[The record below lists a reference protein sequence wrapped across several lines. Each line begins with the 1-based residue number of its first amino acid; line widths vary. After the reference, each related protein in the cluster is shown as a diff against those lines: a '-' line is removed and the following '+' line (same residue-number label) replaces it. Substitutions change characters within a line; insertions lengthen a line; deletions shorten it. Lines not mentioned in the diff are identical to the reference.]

1 MQLIQA
7 ASLLSFA
14 TLSLA
19 FPNGAP
25 RCKITESIIS
35 AGHKMAQGSLGLV
48 MQLPASYTPGGP
60 AIPITVAAANGSAV
74 SFQGMLAY
82 VTPNAVQDSSLTAV
96 PIGTPNVPNAGG
108 APQHV
113 GTFAN
118 IAAQNLRAQTAAIC
132 TNQNVT
138 NDNAASTI
146 THAQPLTAQTPFTVM
161 WTPPAA
167 NVGPVTVNMV
177 VSSGSSRTPW
187 QIVSSSLIQSTAGP
201 GNPNASAPPST
212 TAASA
217 ATAATTA
224 TATTTTAKARKAKK
238 ANKAKALVAKIAGAL
253 KGGR

>member
-7 ASLLSFA
+7 VSLLSFA
-14 TLSLA
+14 ALSLA

-35 AGHKMAQGSLGLV
+35 AGHKIPQGSLGLV

-60 AIPITVAAANGSAV
+60 AIPITVTAANGTAV

-82 VTPNAVQDSSLTAV
+82 LTPNPVQDSSLTAV
-96 PIGTPNVPNAGG
+96 PVGTPNVPFAGG

-113 GTFAN
+113 GTFTN
-118 IAAQNLRAQTAAIC
+118 IAAQNLRPQTAAIC
-132 TNQNVT
+132 SNQNVT

-146 THAQPLTAQTPFTVM
+146 THAQPLTGQTPFTVM

-177 VSSGSSRTPW
+177 ISSGSSRTPW
-187 QIVSSSLIQSTAGP
+187 QIIPSGLIQSTAGP
-201 GNPNASAPPST
+201 GNPNASAPSSATVT
-212 TAASA
+212 TA
-217 ATAATTA
+217 ATAATASTTA
-224 TATTTTAKARKAKK
+224 ATTTTTTTKGRKGRKAKK
-238 ANKAKALVAKIAGAL
+238 AKKAKTA
-253 KGGR
+253 